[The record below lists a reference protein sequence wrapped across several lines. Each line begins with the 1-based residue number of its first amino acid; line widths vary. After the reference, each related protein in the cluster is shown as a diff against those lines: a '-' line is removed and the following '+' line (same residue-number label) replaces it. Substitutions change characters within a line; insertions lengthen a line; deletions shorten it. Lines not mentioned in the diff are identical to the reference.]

1 MPHRGSRTWAPA
13 VCNINYR
20 CSLGSTRGGLER
32 WITSPIEGLWE
43 STAVTAGAQISPRRP
58 RRPFDFQLSYRT
70 ATEIPPRKTGSTCGT
85 VVGPEVPVG
94 DRPIRRFPVRVS
106 RVQIKKF
113 RGVSQGRVD
122 FNGNALL
129 VAGNSVGKSTVCE
142 AIDLVLGPERMFRR
156 PVIDEYDFF
165 GAKYQPFGEDTPEIE
180 IEVVLGDLSPT
191 AQTRFSNHLRK
202 WSEADR
208 DFADQDRNAVDEADL
223 NPWCLPLLFVG
234 RFDPKEDDFE
244 GNTFFAHPAP
254 VIDDLSLDSA
264 ALGDGR
270 RIFGRDDKRYCG
282 YLYLRTNRTGNRAL
296 SFQRGSLLDTIVRL
310 EDQATG
316 ELWERARSALA
327 ELDLRDE
334 SKLDSVLDE
343 VRNRIGRFMPLDG
356 DGVGLHPSELTRES
370 IRETLRVFVIASPGH
385 HAVPFSRLSTGS
397 LNLLVF
403 ALLTYIAELKGDESV
418 IFAMEEPE
426 IALPP
431 HAQRRL
437 VDFVTN
443 RMGQAIVTSHSPYVI
458 ERFDSE
464 NILMLKRDD
473 DGVLTSDQFD
483 VAGLMKPK
491 KVREER
497 RQFAE
502 AILGR
507 GVLVVEGGT
516 EASVIP
522 VVADIM
528 DADLAV
534 AYTHLDLAGVS
545 IFDAQSDAQV
555 PKLAPVFKA
564 LGKRCYGLH
573 DTPNSPF
580 PATARTDA
588 LCFDKYLE
596 IPYKSIEKLL
606 IAEMPERPKRAFLS
620 MALALPDYPAD
631 AGYLPAGAGAPEV
644 DALVE
649 SVLLKRKGAYY
660 GYAAMLVAEA
670 ADVSELP
677 SSYVRF
683 LLEIDADMATF
694 GAPAP
699 APPPPAGTPPAV
711 PASTDPTLAGSL
723 AMGSAV
729 SAPHTPPMTAPAP
742 SSEAAPQESVLG
754 TDPATQ

>member
-1 MPHRGSRTWAPA
+1 M
-13 VCNINYR
+13 
-20 CSLGSTRGGLER
+20 
-32 WITSPIEGLWE
+32 
-43 STAVTAGAQISPRRP
+43 
-58 RRPFDFQLSYRT
+58 
-70 ATEIPPRKTGSTCGT
+70 
-85 VVGPEVPVG
+85 
-94 DRPIRRFPVRVS
+94 RVS
-106 RVQIKKF
+106 RVQIKNF
-113 RGVSQGRVD
+113 RGVSEGRVD

-129 VAGNSVGKSTVCE
+129 VAGNSVGKSTICE
-142 AIDLVLGPERMFRR
+142 ALDLVLGPERVFRR

-165 GAKYQPFGEDTPEIE
+165 GANYQSSEEGRPQIE
-180 IEVVLGDLSPT
+180 IEVVLVGLDST
-191 AQTRFSNHLRK
+191 AETRFGNHLRK
-202 WSEADR
+202 WSESDR
-208 DFADQDRNAVDEADL
+208 DFADQEPNTVDAADQ
-223 NPWCLPLLFVG
+223 NPWCLPLLFLG
-234 RFDPKEDDFE
+234 RFDPNEDDFE

-264 ALGDGR
+264 TLGEGR
-270 RIFGRDDKRYCG
+270 RIFTRDDKRYCG
-282 YLYLRTNRTGNRAL
+282 YLYLRTNRTGTRAL

-316 ELWERARSALA
+316 ELWERARTALA
-327 ELDLRDE
+327 DLDLREE
-334 SKLDSVLDE
+334 SKLDSVLEE
-343 VRNRIGRFMPLDG
+343 VRKRVGRFMALDG
-356 DGVGLHPSELTRES
+356 DGVALQPSDLTRES
-370 IRETLRVFVIASPGH
+370 IRETLRVFVAASPGH
-385 HAVPFSRLSTGS
+385 HPVPFNRLSTGS

-464 NILMLKRDD
+464 SILMLKRTD

-528 DADLAV
+528 DADPSV
-534 AYTHLDLAGVS
+534 DYTHLDLAGVS
-545 IFDAQSDAQV
+545 VYDAKSDGQV
-555 PKLAPVFKA
+555 PGFAPVFKA

-580 PATARTDA
+580 PAAAAADS
-588 LCFDKYLE
+588 LSFDKYLE

-606 IAEMPERPKRAFLS
+606 IDEMPERPKRAFLKHAS
-620 MALALPDYPAD
+620 MLPDYPVD
-631 AGYLPAGAGAPEV
+631 AGYLSAGAGGTEV

-649 SVLLKRKGAYY
+649 SVLLKRKGAYS
-660 GYAAMLVAEA
+660 GYAAILVAEA

-677 SSYVRF
+677 SSYVQF
-683 LLEIDADMATF
+683 LLDVDEDMATI
-694 GAPAP
+694 GAQTPAA
-699 APPPPAGTPPAV
+699 APPT
-711 PASTDPTLAGSL
+711 
-723 AMGSAV
+723 
-729 SAPHTPPMTAPAP
+729 TAPVSSSMPVSPEP
-742 SSEAAPQESVLG
+742 SPRA
-754 TDPATQ
+754 DPETQ

>member
-1 MPHRGSRTWAPA
+1 M
-13 VCNINYR
+13 
-20 CSLGSTRGGLER
+20 
-32 WITSPIEGLWE
+32 
-43 STAVTAGAQISPRRP
+43 
-58 RRPFDFQLSYRT
+58 
-70 ATEIPPRKTGSTCGT
+70 
-85 VVGPEVPVG
+85 
-94 DRPIRRFPVRVS
+94 
-106 RVQIKKF
+106 QIKKF
-113 RGVSQGRVD
+113 RGISEGRVD

-129 VAGNSVGKSTVCE
+129 VAGNSVGKSTICE
-142 AIDLVLGPERMFRR
+142 ALDLVLGPERMFRR

-165 GAKYQPFGEDTPEIE
+165 GANYQPAGDNAPQIE
-180 IEVVLGDLSPT
+180 IEVVLVDLGAT
-191 AQTRFSNHLRK
+191 AQLRFSNHLRK

-208 DFADQDRNAVDEADL
+208 DFADQEPNAVDAADQ

-234 RFDPKEDDFE
+234 RFDPNEDDFE
-244 GNTFFAHPAP
+244 GNTFFAHPTP
-254 VIDDLSLDSA
+254 VIDDLSAESA
-264 ALGDGR
+264 ALGEGR

-282 YLYLRTNRTGNRAL
+282 YLYLRTNRTGIRAL

-316 ELWERARSALA
+316 ELWERARAALA
-327 ELDLRDE
+327 DLDLRDA
-334 SKLDSVLDE
+334 SKLDSVLEE
-343 VRNRIGRFMPLDG
+343 VRQRVGRFMTLDG
-356 DGVGLHPSELTRES
+356 DGVGLHPSDLTRES
-370 IRETLRVFVIASPGH
+370 IRETLRVFVTASPGR

-437 VDFVTN
+437 VDFVTS

-458 ERFDSE
+458 ERFDSAS
-464 NILMLKRDD
+464 ILMLKRTD
-473 DGVLTSDQFD
+473 DGVLTSNQFD

-528 DADLAV
+528 DADQTV
-534 AYTHLDLAGVS
+534 CYTHLDVAGVS
-545 IFDAQSDAQV
+545 IYDAKSDGQV
-555 PKLAPVFKA
+555 PGLAPVFKA

-580 PATARTDA
+580 PATAATDA
-588 LCFDKYLE
+588 SSFDKYLQ

-606 IAEMPERPKRAFLS
+606 IAEMPERPKRAFLETAS
-620 MALALPDYPAD
+620 SLPDYPVEAGYIRPGAD
-631 AGYLPAGAGAPEV
+631 ASEV

-649 SVLLKRKGAYY
+649 TVLLKRKGAYY
-660 GYAAMLVAEA
+660 GYAALLVAEA

-677 SSYVRF
+677 RSYVRF
-683 LLEIDADMATF
+683 LLDVDADLATIGITTPAAAPPSPAGSPPL
-694 GAPAP
+694 GAPVSP
-699 APPPPAGTPPAV
+699 APPPPAQQPSGIG
-711 PASTDPTLAGSL
+711 ASGPGASL
-723 AMGSAV
+723 AA
-729 SAPHTPPMTAPAP
+729 AP
-742 SSEAAPQESVLG
+742 SEPPTRRPG